1 MANDINI
8 LVKLQ
13 DMATS
18 GLKNI
23 QSGLTAIGKEAN
35 AQEKKLKDFNKGLD
49 QLSKAGTTLAVGAG
63 AVAGTLGAI
72 GFAAVKAASDWEQL
86 QTSFEVMIGDIPKAN
101 KLLQEIKE
109 TAASTPLE
117 LQDLASGGKTLLAFG
132 VSAEKLIPTMRMLG
146 DVAGGDKERFKS
158 LSLAFGQMSS
168 AGRLMGQDLL
178 QMINVGFNPLQVIS
192 QKTGISMR
200 SLKKQMEAGAIS
212 SEMVAEAFKI
222 ATSEGG
228 QFYKMMEKQ
237 SQTLQGKVSTMND
250 AFAELART
258 IGNILLPIITP
269 LVDGITWLVDLITKL
284 PSPLQKAVVLFGTLV
299 AIVAALLV
307 PFGAFLAILPAM
319 IEGWGA
325 LTFAVST
332 FGIALNVATLGIP
345 LMIAGFVLLIL
356 KINEIAD
363 WVNKLPGI
371 FKFGFYPLIIII
383 NSLKLSVDGLV
394 AIFSYLPTLFDGIGK
409 TAKDV
414 FVWIVEKIST
424 WLDSLTWLNGLMQI
438 LQLTIIAIGD
448 GFKLAIKP
456 VVEFFQTIIDQAK
469 QVSKLIG
476 ELPFISN
483 FVKKES
489 KDTKQTTDNKNTNKK
504 DEINT
509 SVFSSLSETGSGKK
523 PQKID
528 YSTDLKNFQESTN
541 AKTSIEQQALAK
553 RINMAI
559 AANASLEELENIKKE
574 MDLANTQQKLKNLDE
589 FYAAEKAKV
598 IAQKG
603 DLATLDIFYAEQK
616 LKLEQDRIAQEEAAR
631 DAAYIAESNRNAKG
645 LIDFKNSIDFRKK
658 MTEQQ
663 KKDFMEFQN
672 FISGAVSS
680 QSKEAA
686 AIAKAMAIYDI
697 GLKTVE
703 ATIAAY
709 KFGMSIGGPF
719 LAIPFA
725 GAAIAY
731 GAEQASKVASMQPA
745 LAEGGMVR
753 STIGGQSVTVAEAG
767 KDEAVIPLDDPAT
780 AQRIQNAAGGGGG
793 QTIQLVVDNMVLA
806 ETVVQG
812 YNKGQNIGRV
822 SKLK

>member
-1 MANDINI
+1 MANDVNI

-13 DMATS
+13 DMATA

-72 GFAAVKAASDWEQL
+72 GVAAVKAASDWEQL

-101 KLLQEIKE
+101 ALLQEIKE

-146 DVAGGDKERFKS
+146 DVAGGDKEKFKS

-168 AGRLMGQDLL
+168 TGRLMGQDLL
-178 QMINVGFNPLQVIS
+178 QMVNVGFNPLNVIS
-192 QKTGISMR
+192 KTTGISMA

-228 QFYKMMEKQ
+228 QFYRMMEKQ
-237 SQTLQGKVSTMND
+237 SQTLAGKMSTMND
-250 AFAELART
+250 SFAELARQ
-258 IGNILLPIITP
+258 IGFALLPTIKV
-269 LVDGITWLVDLITKL
+269 LVDGIT
-284 PSPLQKAVVLFGTLV
+284 KAVDWFGNLSPGVKQVITV
-299 AIVAALLV
+299 I
-307 PFGAFLAILPAM
+307 
-319 IEGWGA
+319 GA
-325 LTFAVST
+325 LTFAIAALLIPVGLFLAALPALIGGMVAFQTTLLPIIAVAGPVVLTIAALSAGFIVLLNIFPKLMT
-332 FGIALNVATLGIP
+332 GLSALTIAFGIFWAVATGGIVP
-345 LMIAGFVLLIL
+345 LLAGIAALSVGIAKLTGFFDTTEQKQANLNKRIDEAT
-356 KINEIAD
+356 KKYGQNSD
-363 WVNKLPGI
+363 QVNKLKDELEALNAQQGRM
-371 FKFGFYPLIIII
+371 KDK
-383 NSLKLSVDGLV
+383 NV
-394 AIFSYLPTLFDGIGK
+394 K
-409 TAKDV
+409 T
-414 FVWIVEKIST
+414 
-424 WLDSLTWLNGLMQI
+424 N
-438 LQLTIIAIGD
+438 
-448 GFKLAIKP
+448 
-456 VVEFFQTIIDQAK
+456 IDT
-469 QVSKLIG
+469 SSSI
-476 ELPFISN
+476 
-483 FVKKES
+483 
-489 KDTKQTTDNKNTNKK
+489 NKN
-504 DEINT
+504 
-509 SVFSSLSETGSGKK
+509 VFSSLSETGSGKK
-523 PQKID
+523 PEKID

-559 AANASLEELENIKKE
+559 AANASLQELENIKKE

-703 ATIAAY
+703 ATISAY

-725 GAAIAY
+725 GAAVAY

-753 STIGGQSVTVAEAG
+753 SQVGGQSVTVAEAG